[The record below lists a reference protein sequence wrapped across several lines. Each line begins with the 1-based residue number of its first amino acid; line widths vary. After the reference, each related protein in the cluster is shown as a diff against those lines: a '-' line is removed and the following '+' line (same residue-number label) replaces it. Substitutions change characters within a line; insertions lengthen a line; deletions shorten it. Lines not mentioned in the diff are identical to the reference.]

1 MSDDAKA
8 RPVRPIQAAKAAQAA
23 RPIQAVRAAQAA
35 RAARPARFEAWLE
48 SRARNVPRV
57 SYPPELP
64 ITARAGEIVEL
75 LRSPRR
81 RVVIISGETGCGKST
96 QIPKMC
102 LEAGRGVAG
111 RVGVTQPRRLA
122 AMTIAARIAEELGQP
137 VGRAVGY
144 KIRFQDRTSRD
155 GYIKIMTDGILL
167 AETQGD
173 HGLHEYDTIVIDE
186 AHERS
191 LNIDFLLGIMRRL
204 LDERPD
210 LKLVITSAT
219 LDTAKF
225 SQAFKNA
232 PVIEVSGRM
241 YPVEV
246 EYRVPDREEAEDKD
260 YVDQAVEAVEYLRR
274 EKPPGD
280 ILVFMPTEQDILE
293 TCRMLEGRKW
303 PGALV
308 LPLFS
313 RLPAGQQRLV
323 YTVTAPKIV
332 VATNVA
338 ETSLTIPGIRYVV
351 DTGVAR
357 IAQYQPGTRINSLP
371 ISTVSRASADQR
383 KGRCGRVLEGLCVR
397 LYSQVDYESRDEFT
411 QPEIL
416 RSDLAEVILRMTDL
430 GLGDPLQFP
439 FIDRPAA
446 KAVHDGYDT
455 LVELGAVRKAAQFRP
470 PDPAA
475 SRWEL
480 TETGRAMARMQL
492 DPRLSR
498 MLIEAREERCLPEV
512 AVLAAALSIRDPR
525 ERPPDKAQQ
534 ADAVHAAFK
543 HPDSDF
549 LVLLNIWNRYHGD
562 FEKLG
567 SLVQKRRFCHE
578 NFLSFPRMREW
589 TYLHAEIESALR
601 ELERG
606 KMKKGSNLLFTQK
619 RAKSG
624 FDPLLA
630 GAARTSPPETAKGG
644 AGIESNEERGSG
656 TADATGNAETGIV
669 SRILHADI
677 SPALYGAIHRS
688 ILSGYLSNIAAH
700 KEKNVYNGAKNREVT
715 LWPGSVLFGKGAGWI
730 VSAEVVRTSRLFAR
744 KAARID
750 PAWLERLG
758 GPLCKRSYSDA
769 AWDRSRG
776 EVTAKERVTLFGLE
790 IVRERRVSYGRV
802 NPAEAHEIFVMN
814 GLVEGEIDDPPPF
827 LVHNLALQRQ
837 VEAMEEKLRRRDI
850 LVAEGEIA
858 KFYSAKL
865 PGIHDVRTLRK
876 LLGDV
881 RDRGGDDAFLR
892 LSEDDLLNYRPDESA
907 VAGFPDRVEVAGRP
921 FPAVYKFAPGEEDDG
936 VTLTVPPELLSAIPA
951 ERLEWGVTGQYQDK
965 IAALIKG
972 LPKRYRKL
980 LVPVAEKAREIAGDM
995 PRAPEEVPLF
1005 KAVADFVRRRYG
1017 ADIPA
1022 REWALADVPK
1032 HLRLRVAVVDP
1043 STGRV
1048 LDAGRDVE
1056 LLRKKLGAADQA
1068 PSKVES
1074 PAWQEARR
1082 AWEKTGLADW
1092 TFGDLPEKIA
1102 VGTSL
1107 TAYPALKM
1115 GDTIPISEFS
1125 GPAAAQGGAKA
1136 QTAPPAAK
1144 PGSEPGTAGTVDIR
1158 LFPTR
1163 AEAEAAHKRGVR
1175 QLLMRKFA
1183 KELAFVR
1190 RYHKIPAELDQA
1202 ALHFGGREAL
1212 ERAIEEA
1219 LARDVFERNIRA
1231 EAEYRAYEAEVGRS
1245 LFDRGHAL
1253 TQTVIKI
1260 VELHAK
1266 LRSELAKG
1274 AGGGA
1279 GARAGAA
1286 APSKTRAE
1294 ARTLSLYELGRLK
1307 DRVKPEYLDAVGAD
1321 LDRLVPKDFL
1331 AVYPVVRLIRIRSYL
1346 EGLLIR
1352 LDRAR
1357 IAPDK
1362 DKAKAAQV
1370 EPYVFELS
1378 RLAAPPRSGVPILP
1392 ADLEARRAA
1401 VEELRWMIEEF
1412 KLALFAPEIKTAFP
1426 ISAVRLARKIAWIEA
1441 LA

>member
-1 MSDDAKA
+1 MKKTPPTPTSA
-8 RPVRPIQAAKAAQAA
+8 RSGANA
-23 RPIQAVRAAQAA
+23 R
-35 RAARPARFEAWLE
+35 ARFEAWLAA
-48 SRARNVPRV
+48 RARNVPRV

-64 ITARAGEIVEL
+64 IVARAGEIVAA

-122 AMTIAARIAEELGQP
+122 AMTIAARIAEELGEP

-155 GYIKIMTDGILL
+155 GYIKVMTDGILL

-173 HGLHEYDTIVIDE
+173 RGLHEYDTIIIDE

-219 LDTAKF
+219 LDTDKF
-225 SQAFKNA
+225 SRAFKNA
-232 PVIEVSGRM
+232 PVIEISGRL

-246 EYRVPDREEAEDKD
+246 EYRAPGREEAEDKD

-280 ILVFMPTEQDILE
+280 VLVFMPTEQDILE
-293 TCRMLEGRKW
+293 TCRLLQGRKW
-303 PGALV
+303 PAVRV

-313 RLPAGQQRLV
+313 RLPAGEQRLV
-323 YTVTAPKIV
+323 YTVTLPKIV

-338 ETSLTIPGIRYVV
+338 ETSLTIPGVRYVV

-357 IAQYQPGTRINSLP
+357 IARYQPGTRINSLP
-371 ISTVSRASADQR
+371 ISPISRASADQR
-383 KGRCGRVLEGLCVR
+383 KGRCGRVKEGLCVR

-411 QPEIL
+411 SPEIL

-439 FIDRPAA
+439 FIDRPTS

-455 LVELGAVRKAAQFRP
+455 LVELGAVKKGTQYHFP
-470 PDPAA
+470 N

-480 TETGRAMARMQL
+480 TEKGRAMARMQV

-512 AVLAAALSIRDPR
+512 AVLAAALSVRDPR

-589 TYLHAEIESALR
+589 AYLHAEIESALR
-601 ELERG
+601 ELELEPRAGWERG
-606 KMKKGSNLLFTQK
+606 MERGRGMGRGRGRGQG
-619 RAKSG
+619 RDDG
-624 FDPLLA
+624 P
-630 GAARTSPPETAKGG
+630 GG
-644 AGIESNEERGSG
+644 ASNSE
-656 TADATGNAETGIV
+656 NGIV
-669 SRILHADI
+669 SPILHADI

-700 KEKNVYNGAKNREVT
+700 KDKNVYAAAKNREVT
-715 LWPGSVLFGKGAGWI
+715 LWPGSVLFGRGAGWI
-730 VSAEVVRTSRLFAR
+730 VSTEVVRTSRLFAR
-744 KAARID
+744 TAARID

-758 GPLCKRSYSDA
+758 GPLCRRSYSEA
-769 AWDRSRG
+769 AWDRARG

-802 NPAEAHEIFVMN
+802 NPAEAHEIFVLS

-827 LVHNLALQRQ
+827 LSHNLALQRR
-837 VEAMEEKLRRRDI
+837 VEALEEKLRRRDI
-850 LVAEGEIA
+850 LVAEGRIA
-858 KFYSAKL
+858 KLYSEKL
-865 PGIHDVRTLRK
+865 PGIHDVRALRK

-881 RDRGGDDAFLR
+881 RDRGGDDSFLR
-892 LSEDDLLNYRPDESA
+892 LTEDDLLNYRPDEA
-907 VAGFPDRVEVAGRP
+907 AAAGFPDSVEIAGRP
-921 FPAVYKFAPGEEDDG
+921 FRAVYKFAPGEDEDG

-951 ERLEWGVTGQYQDK
+951 ERLEWGVAGQYRDK

-980 LVPVAEKAREIAGDM
+980 LVPVGEKAETIAREM

-1005 KAVADFVRRRYG
+1005 RAVADFVRRRFG
-1017 ADIPA
+1017 LDIPA

-1032 HLRLRVAVVDP
+1032 HLRMRVAVVDP

-1048 LDAGRDVE
+1048 IDAGRDVE
-1056 LLRKKLGAADQA
+1056 LLRKKIGAADRA
-1068 PSKVES
+1068 PSKIES

-1082 AWEKTGLADW
+1082 EWERTGLTDW
-1092 TFGDLPEKIA
+1092 TFGDLPEKVP

-1107 TAYPALKM
+1107 TAYPALEI
-1115 GDTIPISEFS
+1115 GDTIPFSEFPRDQS
-1125 GPAAAQGGAKA
+1125 
-1136 QTAPPAAK
+1136 K
-1144 PGSEPGTAGTVDIR
+1144 PDNLPREAEEVIRGEPGAIAIR

-1163 AEAEAAHKRGVR
+1163 AEAEAAHKKGVR
-1175 QLLMRKFA
+1175 WLLTRKFG
-1183 KELAFVR
+1183 KDLAFVR
-1190 RYHKIPAELDQA
+1190 RYHKIPADFERASLA
-1202 ALHFGGREAL
+1202 FGGREAL
-1212 ERAIEEA
+1212 ERGIEEA
-1219 LARDVFERNIRA
+1219 LARDVFERDIRT
-1231 EAEYRAYEAEVGRS
+1231 EAAFKAYEAEVGRT
-1245 LFDRGHAL
+1245 LFERGHAL
-1253 TQTVIKI
+1253 TQAVVKI
-1260 VELHAK
+1260 VELQAK
-1266 LRSELAKG
+1266 LRAELAAVSG
-1274 AGGGA
+1274 GGSGGGA
-1279 GARAGAA
+1279 TAGAGRAGGSAGSGRGGAR
-1286 APSKTRAE
+1286 T
-1294 ARTLSLYELGRLK
+1294 TLGLYELSKLK
-1307 DRVKPEYLDAVGAD
+1307 EKVRPEYLEAVAAD
-1321 LDRLVPKDFL
+1321 LDRLVPKDFP
-1331 AVYPVVRLIRIRSYL
+1331 AVYPVARLARIPRYL

-1352 LDRAR
+1352 LERAR

-1362 DKAKAAQV
+1362 DKAKAAQI
-1370 EPYVFELS
+1370 ERYAFELVRLERESGTQYQFPNS
-1378 RLAAPPRSGVPILP
+1378 RPDRVAPPSAIKRGHGIVSPIS
-1392 ADLEARRAA
+1392 AEKRAA
-1401 VEELRWMIEEF
+1401 VEELRWMLEEL

-1426 ISAVRLARKIAWIEA
+1426 ISAVRLARKIAEIDA
-1441 LA
+1441 MS

>member
-1 MSDDAKA
+1 MPPPWDSGKIGGMDKRA
-8 RPVRPIQAAKAAQAA
+8 AA
-23 RPIQAVRAAQAA
+23 R
-35 RAARPARFEAWLE
+35 ARFEAWLAA
-48 SRARNVPRV
+48 RAKNVPRV

-64 ITARAGEIVEL
+64 ITPRAEEIVAA

-102 LEAGRGVAG
+102 LEAGRGIAG
-111 RVGVTQPRRLA
+111 RIGVTQPRRLA
-122 AMTIAARIAEELGQP
+122 AVTIAQRIAEELGEP
-137 VGRAVGY
+137 LGRSVGY

-155 GYIKIMTDGILL
+155 GYVKVMTDGILL

-219 LDTAKF
+219 LDTEKF
-225 SQAFKNA
+225 SKAFKNA

-303 PGALV
+303 PAVKV

-313 RLPAGQQRLV
+313 RLPAGEQRLV
-323 YTVTAPKIV
+323 YTVTLPKIV

-371 ISTVSRASADQR
+371 ISPVSRASADQR
-383 KGRCGRVLEGLCVR
+383 KGRCGRVKEGLCVR
-397 LYSQVDYESRDEFT
+397 LFSEVEYESRDEFT

-439 FIDRPAA
+439 FIDRPAS

-455 LVELGAVRKAAQFRP
+455 LAELGAIRK
-470 PDPAA
+470 
-475 SRWEL
+475 SGIRWEL
-480 TETGRAMARMQL
+480 TETGRAMARMQV

-498 MLIEAREERCLPEV
+498 MLIEARTERCLPEV
-512 AVLAAALSIRDPR
+512 TVLAAALSIRDPR

-589 TYLHAEIESALR
+589 AYLHAEIEGALR
-601 ELERG
+601 ELEAGPDRTRGPRGRG
-606 KMKKGSNLLFTQK
+606 K
-619 RAKSG
+619 
-624 FDPLLA
+624 
-630 GAARTSPPETAKGG
+630 SP
-644 AGIESNEERGSG
+644 
-656 TADATGNAETGIV
+656 
-669 SRILHADI
+669 ILHADV

-700 KEKNVYNGAKNREVT
+700 KEKNVYAAAKNREVT

-730 VSAEVVRTSRLFAR
+730 VSTEVVRTSRLFAR
-744 KAARID
+744 TAARID
-750 PAWLERLG
+750 PAWLEKLG

-769 AWDRSRG
+769 VWDRSRG
-776 EVTAKERVTLFGLE
+776 EVTAKERVALFGLE
-790 IVRERRVSYGRV
+790 IIRERRVSYGRIE
-802 NPAEAHEIFVMN
+802 PQEAHEIFVMN

-827 LVHNLALQRQ
+827 LVHNLELQRR
-837 VEAMEEKLRRRDI
+837 VETMEEKLRRRDI

-858 KFYSAKL
+858 ELYSKRL
-865 PGIHDVRTLRK
+865 PGLYDVRSLRK
-876 LLGDV
+876 LLRDV
-881 RDRGGDDAFLR
+881 KERGGDDSFLW
-892 LSEDDLLNYRPDESA
+892 LKEEDLLNDRPDDAA
-907 VAGFPDRVEVAGRP
+907 VGAFPDTVEIAGRP
-921 FPAVYKFAPGEEDDG
+921 FRAVYKFAPGDEEDG
-936 VTLTVPPELLSAIPA
+936 VTLKVPPELLSAIPSA
-951 ERLEWGVTGQYQDK
+951 RLEWGVEGQYRDK
-965 IAALIKG
+965 IEALIKG
-972 LPKRYRKL
+972 LPKRFRKL
-980 LVPVAEKAREIAGDM
+980 LVPVGEKAETIAREM
-995 PRAPEEVPLF
+995 PKAPEDEPLF
-1005 KAVADFVRRRYG
+1005 KAVAAFVKRRFG
-1017 ADIPA
+1017 VDVPA
-1022 REWALADVPK
+1022 KEWALADVPK
-1032 HLRLRVAVVDP
+1032 HLRMRVAVVDAA
-1043 STGRV
+1043 TGRV
-1048 LDAGRDVE
+1048 IDAGRDVE

-1068 PSKVES
+1068 PSKMES

-1082 AWEKTGLADW
+1082 AWEKSGLTEW
-1092 TFGDLPEKIA
+1092 SFGDLPEKIA

-1107 TAYPALKM
+1107 TAYPALQI
-1115 GDTIPISEFS
+1115 GDTILFSEFPAPGQAA
-1125 GPAAAQGGAKA
+1125 GPMGAE
-1136 QTAPPAAK
+1136 TI
-1144 PGSEPGTAGTVDIR
+1144 SIR
-1158 LFPTR
+1158 LFPNR
-1163 AEAEAAHKRGVR
+1163 AEAVAAHVKGVR
-1175 QLLMRKFA
+1175 ALLMRKFA
-1183 KELAFVR
+1183 KDLAFVR
-1190 RYHKIPAELDQA
+1190 RYHKIPAELEKA
-1202 ALHFGGREAL
+1202 ALFFGGRDAV

-1219 LARDVFERNIRA
+1219 LARDVFERQIRA
-1231 EAEYRAYEAEVGRS
+1231 AVEYRAYEAQVART
-1245 LFDRGHAL
+1245 LFEQGHAL
-1253 TQTVIKI
+1253 TQTAIKTI
-1260 VELHAK
+1260 ELHAK
-1266 LRSELAKG
+1266 LRAELAKG
-1274 AGGGA
+1274 GA
-1279 GARAGAA
+1279 GSGAA
-1286 APSKTRAE
+1286 GRGSGRGVRSTSLDE
-1294 ARTLSLYELGRLK
+1294 LARFKE
-1307 DRVKPEYLDAVGAD
+1307 RVRPEYLDGIAAD
-1321 LDRLVPKDFL
+1321 LDRLVPKNFL
-1331 AVYPVVRLIRIRSYL
+1331 EAYPVARLMRLPRYL
-1346 EGLLIR
+1346 EGLIIR
-1352 LDRAR
+1352 LERAR
-1357 IAPDK
+1357 LAPEK
-1362 DKAKAAQV
+1362 DKAKAAQI
-1370 EPYVFELS
+1370 EPYVFELG
-1378 RLAAPPRSGVPILP
+1378 RFDAALKKAGVLPHPAASGEWEGAEKRGQGVTLPISP
-1392 ADLEARRAA
+1392 EKRAA
-1401 VEELRWMIEEF
+1401 VDELRWMIEEF

-1426 ISAVRLARKIAWIEA
+1426 ISAVRLARKIAEIEKMT
-1441 LA
+1441 